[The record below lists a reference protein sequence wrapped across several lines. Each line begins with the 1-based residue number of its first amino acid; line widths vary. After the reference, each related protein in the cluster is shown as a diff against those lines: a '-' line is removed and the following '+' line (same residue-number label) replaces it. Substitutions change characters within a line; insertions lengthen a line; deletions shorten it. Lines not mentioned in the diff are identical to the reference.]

1 MPGVAIGL
9 WGPAALL
16 LLSASA
22 AGIGGAWHAH
32 RRRIRD
38 EIAGVAAEL
47 AERIAAAERIGQDA
61 LACVSVLQ
69 TLQSVDPELLK
80 VERRGVCYLLSLVQ
94 AMGSAAARAA
104 PSGEPR
110 SLPPLRQL
118 VTTRREIRT
127 YERRLQ
133 PIEQALHDHRTLL
146 RHSAEVLARAT
157 AS

>member
-1 MPGVAIGL
+1 MPGLAIGA
-9 WGPAALL
+9 WAPAAVLL
-16 LLSASA
+16 VSASV
-22 AGIGGAWHAH
+22 AGIGSAWHAH
-32 RRRIRD
+32 RRKIRD

-47 AERIAAAERIGQDA
+47 AERIAAAERIGEDA

-69 TLQSVDPELLK
+69 TLHSVDPELLK
-80 VERRGVCYLLSLVQ
+80 VERRGVCFLLSLVQ

-104 PSGEPR
+104 PPAEPGV
-110 SLPPLRQL
+110 LPPLRQL

-146 RHSAEVLARAT
+146 RHSAEILARAT
-157 AS
+157 SN